1 MSKTQIQADLH
12 DLAVDIADL
21 ILMDE
26 NPRLHP
32 SASILAIRKSLR
44 EFKQTKPIV
53 LASDARTVIAGNGTL
68 LAAREEGFTEIAAV
82 VSPFAVGSDE
92 AKAYAIA
99 DNRVGDLSKFDI
111 DIVEKSLG
119 AFSKSLAEATGFSV
133 DAFPDLSTAP
143 EDPEP
148 AEEST
153 EPITESGAVS
163 IPPGTSIIETTPGKD
178 SENLSGREE
187 AVPDHSLPRYDLTFS
202 DDKTRDTFLDFV
214 RSIRTKYPD
223 IPTVGDRVVEFLRTE
238 ADGSF

>member
-1 MSKTQIQADLH
+1 MSKAQIQTDLH
-12 DLAVDIADL
+12 ELAIDIADL
-21 ILMDE
+21 VLMDE

-32 SASILAIRKSLR
+32 SESILAIRKSLR

-53 LASDARTVIAGNGTL
+53 LASDGRTVIAGNGTL

-82 VSPFAVGSDE
+82 VSTFAVGSEE

-119 AFSKSLAEATGFSV
+119 AISKSLAAATGFSI

-143 EDPEP
+143 EDKTP
-148 AEEST
+148 EESN
-153 EPITESGAVS
+153 EPVTESGAVS
-163 IPPGTSIIETTPGKD
+163 IPAGTSIVETTPSND
-178 SENLSGREE
+178 AENLAGGE
-187 AVPDHSLPRYDLTFS
+187 APVPDHSLPRYDLTFS
-202 DDKTRDTFLDFV
+202 DDATRDTFLDFV
-214 RSIRTKYPD
+214 RSLRTKYPD